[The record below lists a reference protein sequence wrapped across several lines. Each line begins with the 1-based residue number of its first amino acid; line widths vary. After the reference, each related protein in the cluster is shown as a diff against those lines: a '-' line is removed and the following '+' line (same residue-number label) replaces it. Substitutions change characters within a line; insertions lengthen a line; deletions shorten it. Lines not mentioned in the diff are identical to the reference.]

1 MESFPNGRA
10 SYQGEKLTNQFSAS
24 NAGLTSIKHISK
36 REMEKS
42 RPLCKKNIVVF
53 TIDDYADVNETS
65 PSDSSI
71 DSDSDDVMIVE
82 YHNVKPDGAE
92 NSSTKLDP
100 EIPEPVIPNRKIITP
115 DKRESAFLII
125 PEETYFADCGI
136 VILTILF

>member
-1 MESFPNGRA
+1 M
-10 SYQGEKLTNQFSAS
+10 TNRFSAS

-42 RPLCKKNIVVF
+42 RPLCKKNIAVF
-53 TIDDYADVNETS
+53 TIDDYADVKETS

-92 NSSTKLDP
+92 NSSTKEDP
-100 EIPEPVIPNRKIITP
+100 ESPEPVILHRKRIL
-115 DKRESAFLII
+115 DKRESSFLII
-125 PEETYFADCGI
+125 PEEAYFEDYGT
-136 VILTILF
+136 VILTI